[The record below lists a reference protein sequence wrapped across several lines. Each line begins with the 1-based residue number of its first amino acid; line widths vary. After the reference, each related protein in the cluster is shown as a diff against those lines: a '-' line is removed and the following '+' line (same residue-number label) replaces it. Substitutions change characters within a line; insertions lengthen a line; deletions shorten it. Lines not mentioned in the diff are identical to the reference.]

1 MKPGFPVETGKLI
14 FILKGPVQRKGHTG
28 LSGSTLLGSMT
39 NIVTRRKFIRGTAVS
54 AASVMLAPA
63 ITDHAVTPAS
73 ATVFDLMQEVRKYR
87 KIDSYATSNLSDDN
101 LHAQIDF
108 ADRFGIE
115 KLFIA
120 MPMTEIRN
128 TPEEFKVINDKVHQ
142 ATRKFPDR
150 LVGQFTFNPAF
161 KKQSLDEIARCVDR
175 GMVGSRVYHQVKIND
190 PLFYPFIEKFID
202 MNMTFFMHGEVQLGV
217 GGYRMKY
224 DAGKSPTISGADDFA
239 DAARRYPEAIF
250 QYPHLGGGGDWEYVC
265 KAIKNYPNIYVD
277 VGGSDNRENM
287 IDFAVAQLGEDRLF
301 FGSDNSFYQAVGKV
315 MSSSLSEGGK
325 RKVFFENYNAVLRR
339 GGYHVG

>member
-1 MKPGFPVETGKLI
+1 MDE
-14 FILKGPVQRKGHTG
+14 
-28 LSGSTLLGSMT
+28 
-39 NIVTRRKFIRGTAVS
+39 IVTRRKFIKGTAVS
-54 AASVMLAPA
+54 AAGVMLVPRLKDAPE
-63 ITDHAVTPAS
+63 DLPADAS
-73 ATVFDLMQEVRKYR
+73 YDLMGEVWKYR
-87 KIDSYATSNLSDDN
+87 KIDSYATSNLSEEN
-101 LHAQIDF
+101 LRAQIDF

-120 MPMTEIRN
+120 LPMTEIKN
-128 TPEEFKVINDKVHQ
+128 TPDEFVAMNNKVHE
-142 ATRKFPDR
+142 TVKKFPGR
-150 LVGQFTFNPAF
+150 FVGQFTFNPF
-161 KKQSLDEIARCVDR
+161 YKKQSLDEIARCIDR

-190 PLFYPFIEKFID
+190 PLFYPFIEKFIE
-202 MNMTFFMHGEVQLGV
+202 MKMIFFMHGEVQLGV

-224 DAGKSPTISGADDFA
+224 DARKSTTLSTADDFA
-239 DAARRYPEAIF
+239 DAARRYPEAMF

-265 KAIKNYPNIYVD
+265 KAIRNYPNIYVD

-315 MSSSLSEGGK
+315 MSSNLAEAGK
-325 RKVFFENYNAVLRR
+325 RKIFFGNYNAVLRR

>member
-1 MKPGFPVETGKLI
+1 MSE
-14 FILKGPVQRKGHTG
+14 
-28 LSGSTLLGSMT
+28 M
-39 NIVTRRKFIRGTAVS
+39 VTRRKFIKGTAVS
-54 AASVMLAPA
+54 AAGVML
-63 ITDHAVTPAS
+63 TPALTDAPNTTAAS
-73 ATVFDLMQEVRKYR
+73 GYDLMQEVRKYR

-101 LHAQIDF
+101 LRAQIDF

-128 TPEEFKVINDKVHQ
+128 TPDEFTAMNNKVYE
-142 ATRKFPDR
+142 ATKKFPDR
-150 LVGQFTFNPAF
+150 LVGQFTFNPAYRE
-161 KKQSLDEIARCVDR
+161 QSFAEISRCVDR

-202 MNMTFFMHGEVQLGV
+202 LKMIFFMHGEVQLGV

-224 DAGKSPTISGADDFA
+224 DAGKSRTLSGADDFA
-239 DAARRYPEAIF
+239 DAAKRYPEAIF

-265 KAIKNYPNIYVD
+265 KTFSKYPNIYVD

-287 IDFAVAQLGEDRLF
+287 VDFAVAQLGEDRLF

-315 MSSSLSEGGK
+315 MSSSLSEAG
-325 RKVFFENYNAVLRR
+325 RKKIFFGNYNAVLRR